1 MFKRT
6 IYLFFLFLF
15 LPSCGGSFD
24 SVKRGLSG
32 EKQTNIDEF
41 LVKKKDPLILPPD
54 FDELPIP
61 GLESAEE
68 IEELEEELSAFK
80 NMSKAEKDLSKPNST
95 ERLILDKIKT
105 K

>member
-1 MFKRT
+1 MFKKG

-15 LPSCGGSFD
+15 LSSCGDTFG

-41 LVKKKDPLILPPD
+41 LVEKKDPLILPPD
-54 FDELPIP
+54 FEELPIP
-61 GLESAEE
+61 GLKSSEE
-68 IEELEEELSAFK
+68 IEELEEDLSVFK
-80 NMSKAEKDLSKPNST
+80 NMVKTEKNLSKPNST
-95 ERLILDKIKT
+95 EQSILNKIKT

>member
-1 MFKRT
+1 MFKKG

-15 LPSCGGSFD
+15 LPSCGDTLG

-41 LVKKKDPLILPPD
+41 LVEKKDPLILPPD
-54 FDELPIP
+54 YEELPIP
-61 GLESAEE
+61 GLESSEE
-68 IEELEEELSAFK
+68 VEELEEDLSVFK
-80 NMSKAEKDLSKPNST
+80 NMEKTEKNLSKPNST
-95 ERLILDKIKT
+95 EQSILNKIKT